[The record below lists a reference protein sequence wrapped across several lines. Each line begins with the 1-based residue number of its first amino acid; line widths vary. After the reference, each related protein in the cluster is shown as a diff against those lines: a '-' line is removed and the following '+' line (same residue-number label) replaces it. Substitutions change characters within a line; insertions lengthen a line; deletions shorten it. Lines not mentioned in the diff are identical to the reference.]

1 MELVIGGGGGGKLPE
16 DCSVIPPELFR
27 WPGA

>member
-1 MELVIGGGGGGKLPE
+1 MELVIGGGGGKLPE
-16 DCSVIPPELFR
+16 DCFVIPPELFR